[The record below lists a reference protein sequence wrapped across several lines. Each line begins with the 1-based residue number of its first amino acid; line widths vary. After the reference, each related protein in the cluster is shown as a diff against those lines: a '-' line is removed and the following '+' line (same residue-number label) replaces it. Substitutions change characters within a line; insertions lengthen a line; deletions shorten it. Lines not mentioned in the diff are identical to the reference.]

1 MNALTL
7 EATQDTPH
15 IILDKDN
22 GIFEVSGRSLPE
34 DVIEFY
40 TPVIEWIQG
49 YAKAPNTKTVFAFKL
64 DYFNTASS
72 KLILEL
78 LKTLKD
84 INGARVDWYY
94 QEDDED
100 ILDAGK
106 EFSEQ
111 VTIPFDFKLLD

>member
-1 MNALTL
+1 MNALNL

-15 IILDKDN
+15 IILDKAN

-49 YAKAPNTKTVFAFKL
+49 YAKTPNTKTVFTFKL

-78 LKTLKD
+78 LKTLTG
-84 INGARVDWYY
+84 INGAQVRWYY
-94 QEDDED
+94 QEEDED

-106 EFSEQ
+106 EFAEQ
-111 VTIPFDFKLLD
+111 VTIPFDFKLLE

>member
-1 MNALTL
+1 MNALDL
-7 EATQDTPH
+7 EGTQDTPH
-15 IILDKDN
+15 IVLDKDK
-22 GIFEVSGRSLPE
+22 GVFEVSGRSLPE

-40 TPVIEWIQG
+40 TPVVEWLKA
-49 YAKAPNTKTVFAFKL
+49 YAKAPNAKTVFTFKL

-78 LKTLKD
+78 LNTLKE
-84 INGARVDWYY
+84 INGIQVEWYY

-111 VTIPFDFKLLD
+111 VTIPFDFKLM

>member
-1 MNALTL
+1 MNALNL

-15 IILDKDN
+15 ISLDK
-22 GIFEVSGRSLPE
+22 GSGKFEVSGRSLPE

-40 TPVIEWIQG
+40 TPVIEWLQG
-49 YAKAPNTKTVFAFKL
+49 YAKAPNAKTVFMFKL

-78 LKTLKD
+78 LKTLTG
-84 INGARVDWYY
+84 INGAQVEWYY
-94 QEDDED
+94 EEGDED
-100 ILDAGK
+100 VLDAGK

-111 VTIPFDFKLLD
+111 VTIPFDFKVLE